1 MNHAMPV
8 AVGADGAV
16 PRRHDA
22 FFGQEGVLHAHLAHI
37 VEIEDIVLIGKL
49 AALLGLLRALD
60 VLVGDKVIQHD
71 GDVLFVEHAVEPG
84 LFKLVDGNG
93 SGDIIAQHDV
103 ELGVD
108 ELACLD
114 LGKTCVSGQNF
125 LRQGHSHDT
134 LSFYL

>member
-1 MNHAMPV
+1 MF
-8 AVGADGAV
+8 D
-16 PRRHDA
+16 
-22 FFGQEGVLHAHLAHI
+22 AHLAHI
-37 VEIEDIVLIGKL
+37 IEVQDIIFVGKL
-49 AALLGLLRALD
+49 AALLGLGRTLD
-60 VLVGDKVIQHD
+60 VLVGDKVVQHD
-71 GDVLFVEHAVEPG
+71 GDVLFIEHAVEPG

-93 SGDIIAQHDV
+93 SGDIIAQHDI

-134 LSFYL
+134 LSFSL